1 MFLKT
6 ENGAGEG
13 GKQRTRHAKNTVKK
27 KKMKM
32 QRKKKHKKKDGGACE
47 WRVIIAR
54 AAQSGGAGDCL
65 VRGGWGPSH
74 CFFICFVLLA

>member
-1 MFLKT
+1 MET
-6 ENGAGEG
+6 ENGE
-13 GKQRTRHAKNTVKK
+13 QRTRHAKRTVKK

-32 QRKKKHKKKDGGACE
+32 KRKKKKQKKKDGGACE

-54 AAQSGGAGDCL
+54 AAQSGGAGDCP

-74 CFFICFVLLA
+74 RFSICFVLLY